1 MPVRGDQGGGLS
13 PHVRSIL
20 PRSPGQTID
29 VEMDFE
35 LSKGYDRSQG
45 DVIEGTLTWTSSRH
59 TVRTPLVAVVGLS
72 SPKPSTAW
80 ETDDQ

>member
-1 MPVRGDQGGGLS
+1 
-13 PHVRSIL
+13 
-20 PRSPGQTID
+20 
-29 VEMDFE
+29 MDFE